1 MYSFIIAIVLLV
13 IGYLVY
19 GRVVERAFS
28 PDDRPT
34 PVMLHADGVESVAMP
49 TWRVFIVQF
58 MNIAGTGPIFGAIM
72 GAMFGTSSYLW
83 IVFGCIFGG
92 AVHDY
97 LSGML
102 SIRNNGANLPDLIGK
117 YLGKSTRMIMLAFM
131 VILLVLVGAVFVYS
145 PAIILKDWVTDS
157 KIWIWISIIFIY
169 FLLATILPIDKII
182 GRIYPYLAAALFF
195 MVMALFIALC
205 AKNPDLPEVWEGL
218 ANKHAKLPIFP
229 CLFISIACGAISGFH
244 ATQSPLM
251 ARCISS
257 EKKGRPVF
265 YGAMIS
271 EGVIALLWA
280 AIASYFFYAKG
291 TPGYKLIPG
300 GEAALKDAPK
310 IVYLICQDWLP
321 NVACIIALLGVIVA
335 PVTTG
340 ATALRSARLIIA
352 DFLKI
357 DQKPVIKRLIICIP
371 LFAIVLCSVIWQ
383 LADEDG
389 FLNIWGWFGW
399 ANQTLSVF
407 TLLAITVYLSKEKKC
422 FWISFFPT
430 LFMTGVCTTFLAFK
444 LLHTGDELAIA
455 YYIGVSAILIECVIF
470 FLWKKRIQK

>member
-1 MYSFIIAIVLLV
+1 MISFIIAIALLV
-13 IGYLVY
+13 IGYLIY
-19 GRVVERAFS
+19 GRVVERVFS

-34 PVMLHADGVESVAMP
+34 PVKLNADGVESVALP
-49 TWRVFIVQF
+49 TWKVFIVQF

-72 GAMFGTSSYLW
+72 GALFGTSSYLW

-102 SIRNNGANLPDLIGK
+102 SIRNNGANLPDIIGK
-117 YLGKSTRMIMLAFM
+117 YLGKSTRIIMLAFM
-131 VILLVLVGAVFVYS
+131 VILLILVGAVFVYS
-145 PAIILKDWVTDS
+145 PAIILKDWVIDS
-157 KIWIWISIIFIY
+157 KIWIWISIIFLY

-182 GRIYPYLAAALFF
+182 GRIYPYFAAALIF
-195 MVMALFIALC
+195 MVIALFIALC
-205 AKNPDLPEVWEGL
+205 AKSPDLPEVWEGL
-218 ANKHAKLPIFP
+218 ANKHPKSPIFP

-257 EKKGRPVF
+257 ERKGRPVF
-265 YGAMIS
+265 YGAMIT
-271 EGVIALLWA
+271 EGIIALLWA

-300 GEAALKDAPK
+300 GEAALMKAPR
-310 IVYLICQDWLP
+310 IVFLICQDWLP
-321 NVACIIALLGVIVA
+321 KVACVIAILGVIAA

-357 DQKPVIKRLIICIP
+357 DQKPVFKRLIICIP

-389 FLNIWGWFGW
+389 FLKIWSWFGW
-399 ANQTLSVF
+399 ANQALSVF
-407 TLLAITVYLSKEKKC
+407 TLLAITVYLSQEKKC
-422 FWISFFPT
+422 FWISFIPA
-430 LFMTGVCTTFLAFK
+430 LFMTGVCTSFLAYKFFP
-444 LLHTGDELAIA
+444 TGNDMNTV
-455 YYIGVSAILIECVIF
+455 YIIGMSAILLECVLF
-470 FLWKKRIQK
+470 FLWKKRLQK